1 VLRSQN
7 CQSDWVVIPVVGTST
22 LVVASA
28 ESSVSE
34 QTRCTE
40 VCPKSPFHAKEFLPG
55 GVPYDPNP
63 RELFRGL
70 TA

>member
-1 VLRSQN
+1 M
-7 CQSDWVVIPVVGTST
+7 VGGTMVGGT
-22 LVVASA
+22 MVGGTKAQHDMYRG
-28 ESSVSE
+28 VS
-34 QTRCTE
+34 
-40 VCPKSPFHAKEFLPG
+40 KSPFHAKEFLPG

>member
-1 VLRSQN
+1 M
-7 CQSDWVVIPVVGTST
+7 VGGTMVGGT
-22 LVVASA
+22 MVGGTMVGGTKAQHDMYRG
-28 ESSVSE
+28 VS
-34 QTRCTE
+34 
-40 VCPKSPFHAKEFLPG
+40 KSPFHAKEFLPG

>member
-1 VLRSQN
+1 MCVAQSKLPIGLGGDSHGGNKYPCGCLR
-7 CQSDWVVIPVVGTST
+7 GE
-22 LVVASA
+22 L
-28 ESSVSE
+28 
-34 QTRCTE
+34 
-40 VCPKSPFHAKEFLPG
+40 HAKEFLPG